1 MLMNSNLE
9 ELYLLSRKQLSVAGG
24 CLKSSSACTYSAF
37 QSAAGSFGMQAWT
50 LYTWTEQLP
59 SKSCLASAITQD
71 KDISKV
77 ISTLFWTKQ
86 ENTGICNELSPA
98 FRSRKVKRCI
108 LTRRTLKYDSC
119 WCQYSRFLS

>member
-1 MLMNSNLE
+1 MNSNLE

-59 SKSCLASAITQD
+59 LKSCLASARTQD
-71 KDISKV
+71 KDTSKGY
-77 ISTLFWTKQ
+77 SYSFLDQPRKYR
-86 ENTGICNELSPA
+86 NPLKELSSA
-98 FRSRKVKRCI
+98 FRSRKVIHCV
-108 LTRRTLKYDSC
+108 LTRRMMKYDSC
-119 WCQYSRFLS
+119 WCQYGRFLS